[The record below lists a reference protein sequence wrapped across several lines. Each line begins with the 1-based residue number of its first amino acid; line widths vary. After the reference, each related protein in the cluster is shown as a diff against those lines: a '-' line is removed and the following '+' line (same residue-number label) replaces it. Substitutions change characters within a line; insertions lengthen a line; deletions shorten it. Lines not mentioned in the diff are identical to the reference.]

1 MVIIPRGRHVVVGG
15 GIENILLGIAGIQNE
30 DFVSLVCAD
39 ECLYVIPPSRVVG
52 LALQVFGGVT
62 NLLSL
67 AQATSS

>member
-1 MVIIPRGRHVVVGG
+1 MIIPRGRHVVVGG
-15 GIENILLGIAGIQNE
+15 SENILLGVAGIQNE

-52 LALQVFGGVT
+52 LALQVFGVT
-62 NLLSL
+62 FNLLSS

>member
-52 LALQVFGGVT
+52 LAFQVFGVT

-67 AQATSS
+67 AKATSS